1 MNDPMYEDVPQ
12 RLRAMSEQQ
21 LVIEERQASASLTQ
35 LVIEH
40 QYDSQNDTPEGLAI
54 ELRLMEAQLALN
66 LRVRDNTIAA
76 ETAKERARG
85 GVTPEAEE
93 LIRSLAHGTFRKDI
107 DRIHFQLMQCRE
119 KLSTALA
126 HHS

>member
-1 MNDPMYEDVPQ
+1 MKDPMYEDVPQ

-21 LVIEERQASASLTQ
+21 LVIEEGQASADLTQ
-35 LVIEH
+35 FVIEH

-66 LRVRDNTIAA
+66 LKVRDNTIATEA
-76 ETAKERARG
+76 AKERARG
-85 GVTPEAEE
+85 ELTPEAEE
-93 LIRSLAHGTFRKDI
+93 LIRSLARGTFRKDI

-119 KLSTALA
+119 KLSTVLSR
-126 HHS
+126 HS